1 MLASVCDDNMVF
13 ATQIENV
20 ILKMKVPNLETE
32 VYASGEELCKNL
44 NQKSQI
50 YFLDIEMPGIDG
62 IETARRI
69 REQDQNA
76 LIVFMTQHHEY
87 VFSVFEVLPFRFL
100 RKPFT
105 NEEVEK
111 TVRECLEHLNLTGQY
126 YFFKMDRAQHQTP
139 YDEIRY
145 FEGRGRKVCM
155 HCEEKDYEFYEKIS
169 TVAKGLDDSLFCRIH
184 VSFVVN
190 MDKIRELCDTEVV
203 MESGERLPISK
214 AYRQEVR
221 EKHLNYMMM
230 KSGGLT

>member
-111 TVRECLEHLNLTGQY
+111 NGQRVSGTSESDGTV
-126 YFFKMDRAQHQTP
+126 
-139 YDEIRY
+139 
-145 FEGRGRKVCM
+145 
-155 HCEEKDYEFYEKIS
+155 
-169 TVAKGLDDSLFCRIH
+169 LFLQNGSCTAP
-184 VSFVVN
+184 
-190 MDKIRELCDTEVV
+190 DT
-203 MESGERLPISK
+203 I
-214 AYRQEVR
+214 
-221 EKHLNYMMM
+221 
-230 KSGGLT
+230 

>member
-20 ILKMKVPNLETE
+20 ILKMKIPSLETE
-32 VYASGEELCKNL
+32 VYASGEDLCKEL
-44 NQKSQI
+44 DQKSQI

-69 REQDQNA
+69 REKDKNA

-111 TVRECLEHLNLTGQY
+111 TVKECLEQLNLTGQY
-126 YFFKMDRAQHQTP
+126 YFFKMDRTQHQIP
-139 YDEIRY
+139 YDEIIY

-169 TVAKGLDDSLFCRIH
+169 AVSRGLDDTLFCRLH
-184 VSFVVN
+184 VSFIVN

-203 MESGERLPISK
+203 MENGERLPISK
-214 AYRQEVR
+214 AYRQGVR